1 MISWFQCDDH
11 KREHRLK
18 FEQPRRLV
26 HVSKNVV
33 QLIQEYKNMYY
44 LISKTQIMCFYRV
57 RTAFENC
64 DIYAVHL
71 SQLYSI
77 KLPYITPDHHL

>member
-44 LISKTQIMCFYRV
+44 LISKTQIIKYV
-57 RTAFENC
+57 LHLKIV
-64 DIYAVHL
+64 IYMQYTWASCTLL
-71 SQLYSI
+71 SCLI
-77 KLPYITPDHHL
+77 